1 MPTPCFEALVARIKE
16 MQSSHD
22 ADDSAVNVPGL
33 EIRKVSATATSL
45 HATNWWQS
53 VGMDD
58 RRRMSRSIAVFRS
71 FASTSETPTGH
82 TNTSMPW
89 LRAVIA

>member
-1 MPTPCFEALVARIKE
+1 MRSLVPTPCFEALVARIKE

-45 HATNWWQS
+45 VTTIRPPHSQRR
-53 VGMDD
+53 VGL
-58 RRRMSRSIAVFRS
+58 AVS
-71 FASTSETPTGH
+71 
-82 TNTSMPW
+82 
-89 LRAVIA
+89 